1 MGFISNDASDLDEV
15 TIADSQRYIYI
26 IQSLVTQED
35 MVINGKKIPQFTTR
49 SCHRYIMTADTEMP
63 IPVRRD
69 ERRFFVIRSSDEL
82 KVKAGAFF
90 NKLCREYF
98 CDRDIMKTC
107 FQFFMNRANADSF
120 MLKPIPKSEYFI
132 AALAKE
138 QPPVEMWLKFYVASP
153 QENVKI

>member
-1 MGFISNDASDLDEV
+1 MKLPLL
-15 TIADSQRYIYI
+15 TQRYINI

-82 KVKAGAFF
+82 KDVAGAFF
-90 NKLCREYF
+90 TKLCNQYF
-98 CDRDIMKTC
+98 RDRGIMKTC
-107 FQFFMNRANADSF
+107 FQFFMDRPN
-120 MLKPIPKSEYFI
+120 
-132 AALAKE
+132 
-138 QPPVEMWLKFYVASP
+138 
-153 QENVKI
+153 